1 MYWVVAKVKT
11 MSDSTNNIT
20 VIIAGRPYPLKIKE
34 GDEPIIRRIVKEVND
49 KIALFQNTYPRKDR
63 QDWLSMALLTIA
75 VDLHKAQATL
85 AQPAPVAEPT
95 TDPHLSERLSHLDL
109 LLSSLVN

>member
-1 MYWVVAKVKT
+1 

-49 KIALFQNTYPRKDR
+49 KISLFQNTYPRKDR
-63 QDWLSMALLTIA
+63 QDWLSMALLTTA
-75 VDLHKAQATL
+75 VDLHKAQAVVKR
-85 AQPAPVAEPT
+85 AIESQ
-95 TDPHLSERLSHLDL
+95 S
-109 LLSSLVN
+109 

>member
-1 MYWVVAKVKT
+1 

-20 VIIAGRPYPLKIKE
+20 VIIAGRPFPLRIKE

-63 QDWLSMALLTIA
+63 QDWLSMALLTCA

-85 AQPAPVAEPT
+85 AQPMPIAEPT
-95 TDPHLSERLSHLDL
+95 LDPQMSDRLSHIDSMLA
-109 LLSSLVN
+109 SLVN

>member
-63 QDWLSMALLTIA
+63 QDWMSMALLTTA

-95 TDPHLSERLSHLDL
+95 TDPQLSERLSQLDS

>member
-1 MYWVVAKVKT
+1 

-20 VIIAGRPYPLKIKE
+20 VIIAGRPYPLRIKE

-63 QDWLSMALLTIA
+63 QDWMSMALLTIA
-75 VDLHKAQATL
+75 VDLHKLQAT
-85 AQPAPVAEPT
+85 ATQPASVPVPVEDLQLT
-95 TDPHLSERLSHLDL
+95 ERLSQLDSV
-109 LLSSLVN
+109 LSSLV